1 MTGVT
6 LLSNTTVNVLGIPKS
21 SKTSRL
27 VWGLGGGSFAPFSD
41 FSPIFTILFWY
52 CEACGLVDR
61 SRHDIISVLR
71 GVWAGRSQQ
80 DIILV
85 LRGVWAGRSFTTRDR
100 WHRATRVVNDGRG
113 EHVIIPVEESEIDR
127 ISPVETEMSDG
138 VAVRGWGYRE
148 DRMKRLYM
156 IPGYVLGFLGCV
168 F

>member
-1 MTGVT
+1 MHPV
-6 LLSNTTVNVLGIPKS
+6 K
-21 SKTSRL
+21 
-27 VWGLGGGSFAPFSD
+27 
-41 FSPIFTILFWY
+41 
-52 CEACGLVDR
+52 
-61 SRHDIISVLR
+61 RH
-71 GVWAGRSQQ
+71 

-100 WHRATRVVNDGRG
+100 CHRATRVVNDGRG

-156 IPGYVLGFLGCV
+156 ISGYVLGFLGCV
-168 F
+168 C

>member
-1 MTGVT
+1 MV
-6 LLSNTTVNVLGIPKS
+6 VLP
-21 SKTSRL
+21 L
-27 VWGLGGGSFAPFSD
+27 SD

-52 CEACGLVDR
+52 CEACGLVDRSRHDIILVLRGVWAGR